1 MKYEKHFFL
10 RTVCNIAIPVTLQ
23 SMLQSSFSIIDQ
35 IMIGQLGSTNI
46 AAIGLASKFIGIFTV
61 VVSAVATVAGIMIAQ
76 YMGKGEREEEDRSLS
91 VNLAAAAVIA
101 LFFLLLC
108 LAKPRMIMDCY
119 TQETEICI
127 VAAEYLRILAFTFFP
142 AAGTILLSTMLRCM
156 EKTVLP
162 LLATIIAAVINTV
175 LNYILIFGK
184 LGTPA
189 MGVKGAAIATVISQA
204 ANFLFVM
211 LALIAVYRKEKRRF
225 AFSVRL
231 GARGGKQY
239 FAMLIPMLF
248 TEFFWSLGEN
258 VYASIYGHIGKDA
271 CAAMTLTNP
280 IQGLMIGA
288 LSGLAQA
295 AGILIGKSLG
305 KKEYA
310 KAYKNAVKLMV
321 YGLLGAIGLSF
332 LLVLLKGFYV
342 DIYQVEHTVKNTAE
356 QILLMFALISP
367 IKVLNMILGGGIIR
381 SGGKT
386 KIVMWIDMLGTWGLG
401 VPLGLLSAFVWE
413 LPIPWVYFILSL
425 EEVVRFVI
433 SLIIFQKKIWM
444 QSLETIR

>member
-1 MKYEKHFFL
+1 
-10 RTVCNIAIPVTLQ
+10 
-23 SMLQSSFSIIDQ
+23 
-35 IMIGQLGSTNI
+35 
-46 AAIGLASKFIGIFTV
+46 
-61 VVSAVATVAGIMIAQ
+61 
-76 YMGKGEREEEDRSLS
+76 
-91 VNLAAAAVIA
+91 
-101 LFFLLLC
+101 
-108 LAKPRMIMDCY
+108 
-119 TQETEICI
+119 
-127 VAAEYLRILAFTFFP
+127 
-142 AAGTILLSTMLRCM
+142 MLRCM

-332 LLVLLKGFYV
+332 LLALLKGFYV

-386 KIVMWIDMLGTWGLG
+386 QIMMWIDMLGTWGLG

-433 SLIIFQKKIWM
+433 SLIIFRKKIWM

>member
-1 MKYEKHFFL
+1 MKSEKHFL
-10 RTVCNIAIPVTLQ
+10 RTVCSIAIPVTLQ

-76 YMGKGEREEEDRSLS
+76 YMGKREREEEDRSLS

-101 LFFLLLC
+101 LFFSLLC

-119 TQETEICI
+119 TQEKEICI
-127 VAAEYLRILAFTFFP
+127 VAAEYLKILALTFFP

-162 LLATIIAAVINTV
+162 LLATIISAIINTV

-184 LGTPA
+184 LGIPA
-189 MGVKGAAIATVISQA
+189 MGVEGAAIATVISQA

-211 LALIAVYRKEKRRF
+211 LALIAVYRKAKRRF

-321 YGLLGAIGLSF
+321 YGLCGAIGLSF

-433 SLIIFQKKIWM
+433 SLIIFRKKIWM